1 MTTVVVGSRPVI
13 FVVSVCM
20 SVLYPQAHS
29 IGGMEGGKSVN
40 KKYKDGEKTELFA
53 KLKSLIIESINFL
66 PKPPMCTS
74 RLKTKPDINLWG

>member
-66 PKPPMCTS
+66 SKAPYVHLQAKN
-74 RLKTKPDINLWG
+74 KA